1 MDWLFIPLG
10 KFFSWTFKIIVGLGD
25 LFNYFLIVVGV
36 ALIVYWILE
45 MKKYGPVDKGFFRK
59 D

>member
-1 MDWLFIPLG
+1 M
-10 KFFSWTFKIIVGLGD
+10 IVGLGNG
-25 LFNYFLIVVGV
+25 FNYFLIVVGV
-36 ALIVYWILE
+36 ALIIYWILE